1 MNEDSAN
8 LEVPPPPSVPEPFR
22 IKFNEETYT
31 VAYRE
36 HGHSDFVRY
45 CLSDFDDKELKARKV
60 PVLVYYVDKYYTKEA
75 FNARCKLLDE
85 LADTINNKTNEYSNK
100 NVLESLGISDYET
113 DKKNYQIKCQH
124 YWYNFDMSVDEE
136 TRQVKPLNAVLAID
150 GLIFILQ
157 VLFREEYYVRD
168 LCGAVVS
175 FNHMDEI
182 IIDRMELG
190 VSLNS
195 DAITLKRKFTNEM
208 LGKNI
213 VHNRRHDLTM
223 MNVRLNGTL
232 EDQLIADYAIII
244 AEMLWTLF
252 FPKYGSLP
260 KAAFWTNGKVKLIN
274 HYQALTT
281 LYDKKPYFPDTYRLI
296 LDIVQ
301 KLIDEPRV
309 KFADIKN
316 CLTSE
321 LLMLIN
327 KNISTR
333 YMDNGYTTVVDN
345 LIDEGLIPDPAEDYE
360 EEEEEEEE
368 DEEYD
373 DYDEN
378 EVGEGGG
385 VGVDQSI
392 QQVVTAANDTDEDL

>member
-1 MNEDSAN
+1 MNEGSAN
-8 LEVPPPPSVPEPFR
+8 QEVLPVPEPFK
-22 IKFNEETYT
+22 IQFNNETYT

-45 CLSDFDDKELKARKV
+45 CLSNFDDEEIKTRKV

-75 FNARCKLLDE
+75 FNARCKLLAN
-85 LADTINNKTNEYSNK
+85 LADTINDKLNDYSHK
-100 NVLESLGISDYET
+100 NVLESLGINEYEK
-113 DKKNYQIKCQH
+113 DKKNYQIKYQH

-150 GLIFILQ
+150 GLIFVLQ
-157 VLFREEYYVRD
+157 VLFREGYYVRD

-195 DAITLKRKFTNEM
+195 DAITLRRNFTNEM

-223 MNVRLNGTL
+223 INVRLDGTL

-244 AEMLWTLF
+244 AEMLWAMF

-260 KAAFWTNGKVKLIN
+260 KAAFWTNGKVKLQN
-274 HYQALTT
+274 HYQALTA
-281 LYDKKPYFPDTYRLI
+281 LYDKKTVLSRYL
-296 LDIVQ
+296 Q
-301 KLIDEPRV
+301 
-309 KFADIKN
+309 AN
-316 CLTSE
+316 
-321 LLMLIN
+321 
-327 KNISTR
+327 TR
-333 YMDNGYTTVVDN
+333 YHTK
-345 LIDEGLIPDPAEDYE
+345 ID
-360 EEEEEEEE
+360 
-368 DEEYD
+368 
-373 DYDEN
+373 
-378 EVGEGGG
+378 
-385 VGVDQSI
+385 
-392 QQVVTAANDTDEDL
+392 